1 MEKFLYETTRRRRV
15 YKLYID
21 WINENR
27 RLVVSNINQFRAD
40 EARAKK
46 IALDERLYLRYQIR
60 ALKKELISLLS
71 VLSDIANENLDTLI
85 PSTVPENLRLIAP
98 LLSRE

>member
-46 IALDERLYLRYQIR
+46 IALDDFCPFMEIGI
-60 ALKKELISLLS
+60 KKNLMNIAMNIL
-71 VLSDIANENLDTLI
+71 DINL
-85 PSTVPENLRLIAP
+85 
-98 LLSRE
+98 

>member
-46 IALDERLYLRYQIR
+46 NCFR
-60 ALKKELISLLS
+60 
-71 VLSDIANENLDTLI
+71 
-85 PSTVPENLRLIAP
+85 
-98 LLSRE
+98 